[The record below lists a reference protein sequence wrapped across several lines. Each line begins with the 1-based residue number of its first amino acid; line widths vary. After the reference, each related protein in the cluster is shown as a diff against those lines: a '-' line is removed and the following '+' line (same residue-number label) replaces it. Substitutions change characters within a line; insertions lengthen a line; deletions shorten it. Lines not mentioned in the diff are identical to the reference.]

1 MRRTSARAAWQ
12 IVMLS
17 LAGTLFAGTAQAQ
30 AGPVSVDMAITAR
43 VRGAFAKDRELA
55 SRDITVQ
62 TQGAVVSL
70 RGFVRSVEDIARADA
85 LVRGVHGVSGIKNE
99 LRVANQPSRA

>member
-1 MRRTSARAAWQ
+1 MTRASALAGWLP
-12 IVMLS
+12 VVLC
-17 LAGTLFAGTAQAQ
+17 LAGTLIAGSAQAQ
-30 AGPVSVDMAITAR
+30 AEPVSADMAITAR
-43 VRGAFAKDRELA
+43 VHGAFAKARDLG